1 MSKPSL
7 VCGVSVSIVLCALS
21 GRRGLAQTPKG
32 DAAELTAELQKA
44 KTAEARGD
52 LFARIIA
59 LGPDAAKI
67 VKPYVDAQVRTH
79 DRKYIQLLTGYIRGA
94 YLKHLATLTDEQIYQ
109 VQRTRRLWKHYLLTT
124 ASQHDFQ
131 KTFLR
136 PCSEMAATLLLKME
150 DVKDEP
156 VASQRRLLVEFGDYH
171 SQCNASLGIDPDR
184 AKTKKSPTG
193 IRYPHLDRPQTFRDY
208 LSHLERTLV
217 LVHSIAPKGAKAILT
232 ANLKHAREIDVEEA
246 EFVLFG
252 NEVRMLTG
260 TIAWMVDPVVC
271 ACARDHSA
279 DRKAGKAKGHW
290 SSIPEKKS
298 FGMRL
303 KRFGASGRSEG
314 AGGGRSGRGYIH
326 GLSYGGGHTGPLY
339 SLKRNVVGVGRREG
353 VYTSIYRTDR
363 RLVHP
368 CAVTSGELFMPPGL
382 TRTDVKSA
390 ALKQIYDNLRH
401 GLFRNAHWLAKNAR
415 VRSDFDKMLL
425 RFFTTAVQVEMDWFF
440 EAVAILEEVGDVYE
454 LKRRVEAAKTSFR
467 EMPSFRKRIEPVE
480 KRLSQDDVVKE
491 IKLGRLYRRIS
502 AASPNTA
509 LLNEF
514 VQRYKDSVYAAA
526 ARHVLADTKGTP
538 APLSY
543 FVSKNAS
550 LRRYGYPPAPPR

>member
-1 MSKPSL
+1 MSKPP
-7 VCGVSVSIVLCALS
+7 VMCGVSLSILLCALPA
-21 GRRGLAQTPKG
+21 LAETAKSV
-32 DAAELTAELQKA
+32 AAEFQNA
-44 KTAEARGD
+44 KNPEARAD
-52 LFARIIA
+52 LFARTIA
-59 LGPDAAKI
+59 RGPAAAKLI
-67 VKPYVDAQVRTH
+67 KPHIDAQVRTL
-79 DRKYIQLLTGYIRGA
+79 DRKYTQRLTGTIRGA
-94 YLKHLATLTDEQIYQ
+94 YLKHLTTLTDEQIHQ
-109 VQRTRRLWKHYLLTT
+109 VQKTRRLWKHYLLTT

-136 PCSEMAATLLLKME
+136 PCAEMAATLLLKME
-150 DVKDEP
+150 DVNDEP
-156 VASQRRLLVEFGDYH
+156 VASQRRLLVEFGDYY
-171 SQCNASLGIDPDR
+171 SRCNAALGIDPDR

-193 IRYPHLDRPQTFRDY
+193 IPYPHLDRPQLFQDY
-208 LSHLERTLV
+208 LSYLERTLV
-217 LVHSIAPKGAKAILT
+217 LVHSIAPKGAARVLMED
-232 ANLKHAREIDVEEA
+232 LKHSREIDVEEA

-260 TIAWMVDPVVC
+260 TIAWRVDPVVC

-339 SLKRNVVGVGRREG
+339 SLKRNVVGVGRRGG
-353 VYTSIYRTDR
+353 VYTSIYRTER
-363 RLVHP
+363 RIVHP

-382 TRTDVKSA
+382 TRADVKASA
-390 ALKQIYDNLRH
+390 LQQIYNNLRH

-415 VRSDFDKMLL
+415 VKSDLDKTLL
-425 RFFTTAVQVEMDWFF
+425 RFFTAAVQVELDWFF
-440 EAVAILEEVGDVYE
+440 EAVALLEEVGDVCE

-467 EMPSFRKRIEPVE
+467 EMPAFRERIKPVE
-480 KRLSQDDVVKE
+480 QRLSQADAAKE
-491 IKLGRLYRRIS
+491 IKLGGLYRTIS
-502 AASPNTA
+502 TASPNTA
-509 LLNEF
+509 LLKEF

-526 ARHVLADTKGTP
+526 AGHVLAATKGTP
-538 APLSY
+538 HPLSY

-550 LRRYGYPPAPPR
+550 LRRYEYPPATRR